1 MKRWMSLLL
10 AAVLALSLAG
20 CSKEQSEPEQT
31 SAQTEQQQTEEPE
44 ETQQASETEPTE
56 EPEQPE
62 EQPAEEPAADEEQ
75 SAEEPA
81 ANEEQPAEQSTET
94 EQPAEQSTETETE
107 QSTEG
112 TAEAESSE
120 AGAQSSLLVAY
131 FSYAENAA
139 LPDDVDASA
148 SASIQPWN
156 GALTG
161 NTGVVAD
168 MIAQATGADLFSI
181 RTVEQYPDTYD
192 ATIDQGQQEQSD
204 GARPELATHLENLDS
219 YDTIFLGFPNWWGD
233 MPMAVYTFLDEVDL
247 SGKSV
252 IPFVTSGGS
261 GFSNTISTIQQM
273 EPKATVQEGLSIGA
287 SSATGAQQQVESW
300 LSELGL
306 A

>member
-20 CSKEQSEPEQT
+20 CSEEQSEPEQT
-31 SAQTEQQQTEEPE
+31 SAQTEQQQTEETE

-75 SAEEPA
+75 STEEPVA
-81 ANEEQPAEQSTET
+81 GEEQPAEE
-94 EQPAEQSTETETE
+94 STETETE

-192 ATIDQGQQEQSD
+192 ATLDQGQQEQSD

-247 SGKSV
+247 SGKTV

-273 EPKATVQEGLSIGA
+273 EPQATVQEGLSIGA

>member
-20 CSKEQSEPEQT
+20 CSEEQSEPEQT
-31 SAQTEQQQTEEPE
+31 SAQTEQQQTEETE

-75 SAEEPA
+75 STEEPVA
-81 ANEEQPAEQSTET
+81 GEEQPAEE
-94 EQPAEQSTETETE
+94 STETETE

-156 GALTG
+156 GTLTG

-247 SGKSV
+247 SGKTV
-252 IPFVTSGGS
+252 IPFITSGGS

-273 EPKATVQEGLSIGA
+273 EPQATVQEGLSIGA

>member
-20 CSKEQSEPEQT
+20 CSEEQSEPEQT
-31 SAQTEQQQTEEPE
+31 SAQTEQQQTEETE

-75 SAEEPA
+75 SIEEPVA
-81 ANEEQPAEQSTET
+81 GEEQPAEE
-94 EQPAEQSTETETE
+94 STETETE

-247 SGKSV
+247 SGKTV

-273 EPKATVQEGLSIGA
+273 EPQATVQEGLSIGA

>member
-20 CSKEQSEPEQT
+20 CSEEQSEPEQT
-31 SAQTEQQQTEEPE
+31 SAQTGQQQTEETE
-44 ETQQASETEPTE
+44 ETQQASESEPTE

-75 SAEEPA
+75 SAEEPVA
-81 ANEEQPAEQSTET
+81 GEEQPAEE
-94 EQPAEQSTETETE
+94 STETETE

-247 SGKSV
+247 SGKTV

-273 EPKATVQEGLSIGA
+273 EPQATVQEGLSIGA

>member
-10 AAVLALSLAG
+10 AAVLALSVAG
-20 CSKEQSEPEQT
+20 CSEEQSEPEQT
-31 SAQTEQQQTEEPE
+31 SAQTEQQQTEETE

-75 SAEEPA
+75 STEEPA
-81 ANEEQPAEQSTET
+81 ADEEQPAEE
-94 EQPAEQSTETETE
+94 STETETE

-247 SGKSV
+247 SGKTV

-273 EPKATVQEGLSIGA
+273 EPQATVQEGLSIGA

>member
-20 CSKEQSEPEQT
+20 CSEEQSEPEQT
-31 SAQTEQQQTEEPE
+31 SAQTEQQQTEETE

-56 EPEQPE
+56 ETEQPE

-75 SAEEPA
+75 SIEEPVA
-81 ANEEQPAEQSTET
+81 GEEQPAEE
-94 EQPAEQSTETETE
+94 STETETE

-219 YDTIFLGFPNWWGD
+219 YDTIFLGFPNWRGD

-247 SGKSV
+247 SGKTV

-273 EPKATVQEGLSIGA
+273 EPQATVQEGLSIGA

>member
-20 CSKEQSEPEQT
+20 CSEEQSEPEQT
-31 SAQTEQQQTEEPE
+31 SAQTEQQQTEETG

-56 EPEQPE
+56 ETEQPE

-75 SAEEPA
+75 STEEPA
-81 ANEEQPAEQSTET
+81 ADEEQSAEE
-94 EQPAEQSTETETE
+94 STETETE

-247 SGKSV
+247 SGKTV

-273 EPKATVQEGLSIGA
+273 EPQATVQEGLSIGA

>member
-20 CSKEQSEPEQT
+20 CSEEQSEPEQT
-31 SAQTEQQQTEEPE
+31 SAQIEQQQTEETE

-75 SAEEPA
+75 STEEPVA
-81 ANEEQPAEQSTET
+81 GEEQPAEE
-94 EQPAEQSTETETE
+94 STETETE

-247 SGKSV
+247 SGKTV

-273 EPKATVQEGLSIGA
+273 EPQATVREGLSISG

>member
-20 CSKEQSEPEQT
+20 CSEEQSEPEQT
-31 SAQTEQQQTEEPE
+31 SAQIEQQQTEEPE

-75 SAEEPA
+75 STEEPVA
-81 ANEEQPAEQSTET
+81 GEEQPAEE
-94 EQPAEQSTETETE
+94 STETETE

-156 GALTG
+156 SALTG

-192 ATIDQGQQEQSD
+192 ATIDQGQQEQSE

-247 SGKSV
+247 SGKTV

-273 EPKATVQEGLSIGA
+273 EPQATVQEGLSIGA

>member
-20 CSKEQSEPEQT
+20 CSEEQSEPEQT
-31 SAQTEQQQTEEPE
+31 SAQTEQQQTEETE

-75 SAEEPA
+75 STEEPVA
-81 ANEEQPAEQSTET
+81 GEEQPAEE
-94 EQPAEQSTETETE
+94 STETETE

-156 GALTG
+156 GTLTG

-247 SGKSV
+247 SGKTV

-273 EPKATVQEGLSIGA
+273 EPQATVQEGLSISG

>member
-20 CSKEQSEPEQT
+20 CSEEQSEPEQT

-75 SAEEPA
+75 SAEEPVA
-81 ANEEQPAEQSTET
+81 GEEQPAEE
-94 EQPAEQSTETETE
+94 STETETE

-247 SGKSV
+247 SGKTV

-273 EPKATVQEGLSIGA
+273 EPQATVQEGLSIGA

>member
-20 CSKEQSEPEQT
+20 CSEEQSEPEQT

-75 SAEEPA
+75 STEEPVAGEEQLAEE
-81 ANEEQPAEQSTET
+81 
-94 EQPAEQSTETETE
+94 STETETE

-120 AGAQSSLLVAY
+120 AAAQSSLLVAY

-156 GALTG
+156 GTLTG

-181 RTVEQYPDTYD
+181 RMVEQYPDTYD

-247 SGKSV
+247 SGKTV

-273 EPKATVQEGLSIGA
+273 EPQATVQEGLSIGA

>member
-20 CSKEQSEPEQT
+20 CSEEQSEPEQT
-31 SAQTEQQQTEEPE
+31 SAQTEQQQTEDPE

-62 EQPAEEPAADEEQ
+62 EQSTEEPAADEEQ
-75 SAEEPA
+75 STEEPVA
-81 ANEEQPAEQSTET
+81 GEEQPAEE
-94 EQPAEQSTETETE
+94 STETETE
-107 QSTEG
+107 QPTEG

-233 MPMAVYTFLDEVDL
+233 MPMAVYTFLNEVDL
-247 SGKSV
+247 SGKTV

-273 EPKATVQEGLSIGA
+273 EPQATVQEGLSIGA

>member
-20 CSKEQSEPEQT
+20 CSEEQSEPEQT
-31 SAQTEQQQTEEPE
+31 SAQTEQQQTEETG

-56 EPEQPE
+56 ETEQPE

-75 SAEEPA
+75 SIEEPVA
-81 ANEEQPAEQSTET
+81 GEEQPAEE
-94 EQPAEQSTETETE
+94 STETETE

-192 ATIDQGQQEQSD
+192 ATLDQGQQEQSD

-247 SGKSV
+247 SGKTV

-261 GFSNTISTIQQM
+261 GFSNTISTIQEM
-273 EPKATVQEGLSIGA
+273 EPQATVQEGLSIGA

>member
-20 CSKEQSEPEQT
+20 CSEEQSEPEQT

-75 SAEEPA
+75 STEEPA
-81 ANEEQPAEQSTET
+81 ADEEQPAEE
-94 EQPAEQSTETETE
+94 STETETE

-247 SGKSV
+247 SGKTV

-273 EPKATVQEGLSIGA
+273 EPQATVQEGLSIGA

>member
-20 CSKEQSEPEQT
+20 CSEEQSEPEQT
-31 SAQTEQQQTEEPE
+31 SAQTEQQQTEETE

-75 SAEEPA
+75 STEEPVA
-81 ANEEQPAEQSTET
+81 GEEQPAEE
-94 EQPAEQSTETETE
+94 STETETE

-247 SGKSV
+247 SGKTV

-273 EPKATVQEGLSIGA
+273 EPQATVQEGLSISG

>member
-20 CSKEQSEPEQT
+20 CSEEQSEPEQT
-31 SAQTEQQQTEEPE
+31 SAQTEQQQTEETE

-75 SAEEPA
+75 SAEEPVA
-81 ANEEQPAEQSTET
+81 GEEQPAEE
-94 EQPAEQSTETETE
+94 STETETE

-192 ATIDQGQQEQSD
+192 ATLDQGQQEQSD

-247 SGKSV
+247 SGKTV

-273 EPKATVQEGLSIGA
+273 EPQATVQEGLSISG

>member
-20 CSKEQSEPEQT
+20 CSEEQSEPEQT
-31 SAQTEQQQTEEPE
+31 SAQTEQQQTEETE

-56 EPEQPE
+56 ETEQPE

-75 SAEEPA
+75 STEEA
-81 ANEEQPAEQSTET
+81 VAGEEQPAEE
-94 EQPAEQSTETETE
+94 STETETE

-192 ATIDQGQQEQSD
+192 ATLDQGQQEQSD

-247 SGKSV
+247 SGKTV

-261 GFSNTISTIQQM
+261 GFSNTISTIQEM
-273 EPKATVQEGLSIGA
+273 EPQATVQEGLSIGA

>member
-20 CSKEQSEPEQT
+20 CSEEQSEPEQT

-75 SAEEPA
+75 STEEPVA
-81 ANEEQPAEQSTET
+81 GEEQPAEE
-94 EQPAEQSTETETE
+94 STETETE

-233 MPMAVYTFLDEVDL
+233 MPMAVYSFLDEVDL
-247 SGKSV
+247 SGKTV

-273 EPKATVQEGLSIGA
+273 EPQATVQEGLSIGA

>member
-20 CSKEQSEPEQT
+20 CSEEQSEPEQT
-31 SAQTEQQQTEEPE
+31 SAQTEQQQTEETE

-56 EPEQPE
+56 ETEQPE

-75 SAEEPA
+75 STEEPVA
-81 ANEEQPAEQSTET
+81 GEEQPAEE
-94 EQPAEQSTETETE
+94 STETETE

-120 AGAQSSLLVAY
+120 AAAQSSLLVAY

-139 LPDDVDASA
+139 LPDDVDVSA

-192 ATIDQGQQEQSD
+192 ATLDQGQQEQSD

-247 SGKSV
+247 SGKTV

-273 EPKATVQEGLSIGA
+273 EPQATVQEGLSIGA

>member
-20 CSKEQSEPEQT
+20 CSEEQSEPEQT
-31 SAQTEQQQTEEPE
+31 SAQTEQQQTEETE
-44 ETQQASETEPTE
+44 ETQQASETELTG

-62 EQPAEEPAADEEQ
+62 EQSTEEPAADEEQ

-81 ANEEQPAEQSTET
+81 ADEEQPAEE
-94 EQPAEQSTETETE
+94 STETETE

-247 SGKSV
+247 SGKTV

-273 EPKATVQEGLSIGA
+273 EPQATVQEGLSIGA

>member
-20 CSKEQSEPEQT
+20 CSEEQSEPEQT

-62 EQPAEEPAADEEQ
+62 EQSTEEPAADEEQ
-75 SAEEPA
+75 SAEEPVA
-81 ANEEQPAEQSTET
+81 GEEQPAEE
-94 EQPAEQSTETETE
+94 STETETE

-131 FSYAENAA
+131 FSYAENAV

-192 ATIDQGQQEQSD
+192 ATIDQGQQERSD

-273 EPKATVQEGLSIGA
+273 EPQATVQEGLSIGA

>member
-20 CSKEQSEPEQT
+20 CSEEQSEPEQT

-75 SAEEPA
+75 STEEPVA
-81 ANEEQPAEQSTET
+81 GEEQPAEE
-94 EQPAEQSTETETE
+94 STETETE

-181 RTVEQYPDTYD
+181 RTVEQYPNTYD

-247 SGKSV
+247 SGKTV

-273 EPKATVQEGLSIGA
+273 EPQATVQEGLSIGA

>member
-20 CSKEQSEPEQT
+20 CSEEQSEPEQT
-31 SAQTEQQQTEEPE
+31 SAQTEQQQTEETE

-56 EPEQPE
+56 ETEQPE

-75 SAEEPA
+75 SAEEPVA
-81 ANEEQPAEQSTET
+81 GEEQPAEE
-94 EQPAEQSTETETE
+94 STETETE

-120 AGAQSSLLVAY
+120 AAAQSSLLVAY

-139 LPDDVDASA
+139 LPDDVDVSA

-192 ATIDQGQQEQSD
+192 ATLDQGQQEQSD

-247 SGKSV
+247 SGKTV

-273 EPKATVQEGLSIGA
+273 EPQATVQEGLSIGA

>member
-20 CSKEQSEPEQT
+20 CSEEQSEPEQT
-31 SAQTEQQQTEEPE
+31 SAQTEQQQTEETG

-56 EPEQPE
+56 ETEQPE

-75 SAEEPA
+75 STEEPVAGEEQSAEE
-81 ANEEQPAEQSTET
+81 
-94 EQPAEQSTETETE
+94 STETETE

-120 AGAQSSLLVAY
+120 AAAQSSLLVAY

-192 ATIDQGQQEQSD
+192 ATLDQGQQEQSE

-247 SGKSV
+247 SGKTV

-273 EPKATVQEGLSIGA
+273 ELQATVQEGLSIGA

>member
-20 CSKEQSEPEQT
+20 CSEEQSEPEQT
-31 SAQTEQQQTEEPE
+31 SAQTEQQQTEETE

-56 EPEQPE
+56 EPEKPE

-75 SAEEPA
+75 SAEEPVA
-81 ANEEQPAEQSTET
+81 GEEQPAEE
-94 EQPAEQSTETETE
+94 STETETE
-107 QSTEG
+107 QSTEE

-192 ATIDQGQQEQSD
+192 ATLDQGQQEQSD

-247 SGKSV
+247 SGKTV

-261 GFSNTISTIQQM
+261 GFSNTISTIQEM
-273 EPKATVQEGLSIGA
+273 EPQATVQEGLSISG

>member
-20 CSKEQSEPEQT
+20 CSEEQSEPEQT
-31 SAQTEQQQTEEPE
+31 SAQTEQQQTEETG

-56 EPEQPE
+56 ETEQPE

-75 SAEEPA
+75 SAEEPVA
-81 ANEEQPAEQSTET
+81 GEEQPAEE
-94 EQPAEQSTETETE
+94 STETETE

-247 SGKSV
+247 SGKTV

-273 EPKATVQEGLSIGA
+273 EPQATVQEGLSIGA

>member
-20 CSKEQSEPEQT
+20 CSEEQSEPEQT
-31 SAQTEQQQTEEPE
+31 SAQTEQQQTEETE

-81 ANEEQPAEQSTET
+81 ADEEQSAEE
-94 EQPAEQSTETETE
+94 STETETE

-192 ATIDQGQQEQSD
+192 ATLDQGQQEQSE

-233 MPMAVYTFLDEVDL
+233 MPMAVYSFLDEVDL
-247 SGKSV
+247 SGKTV

-261 GFSNTISTIQQM
+261 GFSNTISTIQEM
-273 EPKATVQEGLSIGA
+273 EPQATVQEGLSIGA

>member
-20 CSKEQSEPEQT
+20 CSEEQSEPEQT
-31 SAQTEQQQTEEPE
+31 SAQTEQQQTEETE

-75 SAEEPA
+75 STEEPVA
-81 ANEEQPAEQSTET
+81 GEEQPAEE
-94 EQPAEQSTETETE
+94 STETETE

-120 AGAQSSLLVAY
+120 AAAQSSLLVAY

-233 MPMAVYTFLDEVDL
+233 MPMAVYSFLDEVDL
-247 SGKSV
+247 SGKTV

-273 EPKATVQEGLSIGA
+273 EPQATVQEGLSIGA

>member
-20 CSKEQSEPEQT
+20 CSEEQSEPEQT
-31 SAQTEQQQTEEPE
+31 SAQTEQQQTEETG

-56 EPEQPE
+56 ETEQPE

-75 SAEEPA
+75 STEEPVA
-81 ANEEQPAEQSTET
+81 GEEQPAEE
-94 EQPAEQSTETETE
+94 STETETE

-120 AGAQSSLLVAY
+120 AAAQSSLLVAY

-161 NTGVVAD
+161 NTGVAAD

-247 SGKSV
+247 SGKTV

-273 EPKATVQEGLSIGA
+273 EPQATVQEGLSIGA

>member
-20 CSKEQSEPEQT
+20 CSEEQSEPEQT
-31 SAQTEQQQTEEPE
+31 SAQTEQQQTEETE

-62 EQPAEEPAADEEQ
+62 EQSTEEPAADEEQ
-75 SAEEPA
+75 STEEPVA
-81 ANEEQPAEQSTET
+81 GEEQPAEE
-94 EQPAEQSTETETE
+94 STETETE

-120 AGAQSSLLVAY
+120 AAAQSSLLVAY

-181 RTVEQYPDTYD
+181 RMVEQYPDTYD

-247 SGKSV
+247 SGKTV

-273 EPKATVQEGLSIGA
+273 EPQATVQEGLSIGA

>member
-20 CSKEQSEPEQT
+20 CSEEQSEPEQT
-31 SAQTEQQQTEEPE
+31 SAQTEQQQTEETE

-56 EPEQPE
+56 ETEQPE

-75 SAEEPA
+75 STEEPVA
-81 ANEEQPAEQSTET
+81 GEEQPAEE
-94 EQPAEQSTETETE
+94 STETETE

-120 AGAQSSLLVAY
+120 AAAQSSLLVAY

-192 ATIDQGQQEQSD
+192 ATLDQGQQEQSD
-204 GARPELATHLENLDS
+204 GARPELATHLENLGS

-247 SGKSV
+247 SGKTV

-273 EPKATVQEGLSIGA
+273 EPQATVQEGLSIGA

>member
-20 CSKEQSEPEQT
+20 CSEEQSEPEQT

-75 SAEEPA
+75 STEEPA
-81 ANEEQPAEQSTET
+81 ADEEQSAEE
-94 EQPAEQSTETETE
+94 STETETE

-192 ATIDQGQQEQSD
+192 ATLDQGQQEQSD

-247 SGKSV
+247 SGKTV

-261 GFSNTISTIQQM
+261 GFSNTISTIQEM
-273 EPKATVQEGLSIGA
+273 EPQATVQEGLSIGA

>member
-20 CSKEQSEPEQT
+20 CSEEQSEPEQT
-31 SAQTEQQQTEEPE
+31 SAQTEQQQTEETE
-44 ETQQASETEPTE
+44 ETQQASETESTE
-56 EPEQPE
+56 ETEQPE

-75 SAEEPA
+75 STEEPVA
-81 ANEEQPAEQSTET
+81 GEEQPAEE
-94 EQPAEQSTETETE
+94 STETETE

-120 AGAQSSLLVAY
+120 AAAQSSLLVAY

-247 SGKSV
+247 SGKTV

-261 GFSNTISTIQQM
+261 GFSNTISTIQEM
-273 EPKATVQEGLSIGA
+273 EPQATVQEGLSIGA

>member
-20 CSKEQSEPEQT
+20 CSEEQSEPEQT

-75 SAEEPA
+75 STEEPVA
-81 ANEEQPAEQSTET
+81 GEEQPAEK
-94 EQPAEQSTETETE
+94 STETETE

-192 ATIDQGQQEQSD
+192 ATIDQGQQEQSE

-247 SGKSV
+247 SGKTV

-273 EPKATVQEGLSIGA
+273 EPQATVQEGLSIGA